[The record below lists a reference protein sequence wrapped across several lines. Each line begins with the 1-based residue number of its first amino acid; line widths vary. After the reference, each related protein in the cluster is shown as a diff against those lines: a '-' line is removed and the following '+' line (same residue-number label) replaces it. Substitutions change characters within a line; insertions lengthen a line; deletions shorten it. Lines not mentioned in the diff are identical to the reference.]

1 MFVARLFGAFPFL
14 PGMLPVLLAR
24 LEDCEWARERSL
36 AGAEPSPLAARF
48 AFKLSALGS
57 MVYFDSQGR

>member
-1 MFVARLFGAFPFL
+1 MIVARLFGTFPFL
-14 PGMLPVLLAR
+14 PGMLPVLPAR
-24 LEDCEWARERSL
+24 LEGCEWARERPL

-57 MVYFDSQGR
+57 MVYLDSQGR